1 MHSNKS
7 VLEQLIVKKINLS
20 LTKDIRVLL
29 IAFYLVVKEII
40 VIHSLHYSVMC
51 VKGKEKPVL
60 KAVLAVVRAMIVVFE
75 STLRLME
82 RKWWTSVITS
92 PRAVRTRL
100 KYVTQSGEIIRL
112 RTTAK
117 VCVAKL
123 TTVMMTS
130 VTKDAVWEFHTL
142 ILLLPS
148 SCWLLFI
155 IKPKWLCLIVN
166 NYIFDHYCWSIQ
178 QRSAICTCL

>member
-20 LTKDIRVLL
+20 LPKDIQVPL
-29 IAFYLVVKEII
+29 IALYLVVKEII

-82 RKWWTSVITS
+82 RKW
-92 PRAVRTRL
+92 
-100 KYVTQSGEIIRL
+100 
-112 RTTAK
+112 
-117 VCVAKL
+117 
-123 TTVMMTS
+123 
-130 VTKDAVWEFHTL
+130 
-142 ILLLPS
+142 
-148 SCWLLFI
+148 
-155 IKPKWLCLIVN
+155 
-166 NYIFDHYCWSIQ
+166 
-178 QRSAICTCL
+178 